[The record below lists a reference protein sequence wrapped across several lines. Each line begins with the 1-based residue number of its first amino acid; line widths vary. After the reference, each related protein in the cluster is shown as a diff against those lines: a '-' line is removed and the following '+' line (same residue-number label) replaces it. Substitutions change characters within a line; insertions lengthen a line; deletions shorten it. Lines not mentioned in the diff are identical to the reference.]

1 MYQKSEKYSEKLEKE
16 TLEISI
22 IEEVH
27 LSQQKP
33 RIGFWGFSPRVKI
46 LLEKMEV
53 NMHYLEGLE

>member
-1 MYQKSEKYSEKLEKE
+1 LGKE